1 MASLA
6 DYTSHSILK
15 YILKYTNHP
24 RTIAI
29 RGDSLSK
36 YEKFPKKLTFLTS
49 WYAHVRLL
57 ENFAHI
63 LNGCPLKDL
72 NNILILRF
80 WNVSDN
86 YKGY

>member
-6 DYTSHSILK
+6 DYTSHLILK

-29 RGDSLSK
+29 RGDSLST
-36 YEKFPKKLTFLTS
+36 YEKFSKKLTS

-57 ENFAHI
+57 ENFAQI